1 MKLTFSRLVVALS
14 APMLGIKNV
23 EVLAKFTLPAEDEPH
38 EAVWLQVSFAIRFSI
53 NCGLDTYLIW
63 RFCVRRNISG
73 PMTMVGI
80 LGMLIDTRR
89 VGFS

>member
-38 EAVWLQVSFAIRFSI
+38 EAVWLQVSFTITSQLIAESILISFDDSKCVAIS
-53 NCGLDTYLIW
+53 
-63 RFCVRRNISG
+63 VA
-73 PMTMVGI
+73 P
-80 LGMLIDTRR
+80 
-89 VGFS
+89 